1 MSELVTLDAVDK
13 TYATPAGPVAVLRGV
28 DFELKSGDFAALT
41 GPSGSGKTT
50 LLNIVALLDTPTSG
64 CVVFRG
70 QNLSSAGAS
79 SIRKIRKERIAM
91 IFQNFCLLPHR
102 SAIDN
107 VVFRCRYLSAS
118 PAPLYGRASELLS
131 KLGLAHVANQ
141 PARLLSGGE
150 MQRVAVARAMMHQP
164 DLICADEPTGNL
176 DVDSAKIVMD
186 HLKTLSQNGVSIL
199 LATHNASLL
208 DYASVHYRCDNGTV
222 EQMP

>member
-1 MSELVTLDAVDK
+1 MSELVTLDTVNK
-13 TYATPAGPVAVLRGV
+13 TYATPAGPVVVLRGV
-28 DFELKSGDFAALT
+28 DFTLKSGDFAAMT

-64 CVVFRG
+64 CVVFCG

-79 SIRKIRKERIAM
+79 RIRKIRKERIAM

-118 PAPLYGRASELLS
+118 PAPLYERAAALLDE
-131 KLGLAHVANQ
+131 LGLAHVANQ

-186 HLKTLSQNGVSIL
+186 HLQALSQNGVSIL
-199 LATHNASLL
+199 LATHNPSLL
-208 DYASVHYRCDNGTV
+208 DYASVHYRCNNGTV
-222 EQMP
+222 ERMP